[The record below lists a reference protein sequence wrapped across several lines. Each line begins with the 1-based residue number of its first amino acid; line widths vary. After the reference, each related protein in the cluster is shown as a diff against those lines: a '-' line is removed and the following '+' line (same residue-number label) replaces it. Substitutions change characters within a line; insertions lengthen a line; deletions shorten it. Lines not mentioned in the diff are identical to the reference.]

1 MNYYYEDKLKIE
13 HDVVRP
19 SSLLLEWYVSFNM
32 QVYDGLFTQNDEIK
46 HDFDI
51 SYYKIYCL
59 YV

>member
-32 QVYDGLFTQNDEIK
+32 QVYDGLFT
-46 HDFDI
+46 
-51 SYYKIYCL
+51 
-59 YV
+59 